1 MSAQDAPSG
10 ETDDEQAAAVNPEDV
25 VVFLSS
31 DNTRGIPFDVTAS
44 LVQAVGAMYPGTTMG
59 AGQQTFG
66 RVDGFSLRIPAAD
79 RRAGP
84 ATPPGS
90 VARTE
95 PDPADPSCGVTG
107 FDGATLSCS
116 TPPQASQQLASWAHT
131 LLADNEAVNYVEQ
144 AAYLP
149 DGRRLVVTACW
160 SETQTPHELRVA
172 AEQRAEQA
180 ETQLRTL
187 LSQPDSHDDG
197 TEPELPNR
205 KLRSRSGH
213 RSQDAQTRPN
223 QPRGVV

>member
-1 MSAQDAPSG
+1 MSAQDAHSG
-10 ETDDEQAAAVNPEDV
+10 ETDDERAAVVDPEDV
-25 VVFLSS
+25 VVFLSC

-44 LVQAVGAMYPGTTMG
+44 LVQAAGAMYPGTTMG
-59 AGQQTFG
+59 AGRQTFG
-66 RVDGFSLRIPAAD
+66 RVDGFSMRIPAAD
-79 RRAGP
+79 RRAGR
-84 ATPPGS
+84 AAPPDS
-90 VARTE
+90 VARIE
-95 PDPADPSCGVTG
+95 PDPDDRSCGVTG

-116 TPPQASQQLASWAHT
+116 TPPQASQQLARWAHT

-180 ETQLRTL
+180 ETQFRAL
-187 LSQPDSHDDG
+187 LSQSDSHDDK

-205 KLRSRSGH
+205 KHRSRSGH
-213 RSQDAQTRPN
+213 RSRDTQTQPN
-223 QPRGVV
+223 QTRGVV